1 MDVIPRKYRN
11 PTLREIPLE
20 EYDTRSR
27 RPYRAISR
35 YIART
40 ECARPISPFRAVCY
54 RRPSSKLE
62 VLDWGGVER
71 PLIFLTGPIL
81 AIVVCPRNFDRANA
95 VAASK
100 AAMTT
105 DDRVRCTAR
114 ADVFE
119 AGVSPAQ
126 VVRLP
131 NADRYVF
138 NSNEADVIREI
149 NDFLGKLPSF
159 QIVET
164 RKNING
170 T

>member
-1 MDVIPRKYRN
+1 M
-11 PTLREIPLE
+11 TLALV
-20 EYDTRSR
+20 
-27 RPYRAISR
+27 AL
-35 YIART
+35 IAL
-40 ECARPISPFRAVCY
+40 SPDILHAQNAPD
-54 RRPSSKLE
+54 PSPHSAQFVTVDQAAKLE

-81 AIVVCPRNFDRANA
+81 AIVVCPHNFDRANA